1 MEEVRMRSVVRIAGS
16 FLAALS
22 LVLVSVTPGDAA
34 SCGDANRTGTVTVT
48 DGVLVLRAAA
58 QLPAICPRER
68 CDMNV
73 DGGVSVT
80 DGVLAL
86 RVAAGIQTQVAC
98 SASQADVIF
107 GQIVKNTGAGR
118 VASPAARARAAGTT
132 QPCAGGGSIED
143 SGTVLTFVECSD
155 GDFITDG
162 TLEFSS
168 DGSGTVSVAY
178 STTDFVIST
187 GEVTETSGILSYV
200 FSDTEN
206 TRVDGVLDHSS
217 SVIGAYT
224 EEYSDVRLDQ
234 DFSVLSGTVNTT
246 VTDGFDFFSN
256 VTTIDT
262 FIYSPTL
269 ARIYVAYVD
278 AEPDV
283 FTLADGLCEPC
294 AGGCSNGSL
303 ACVSCVDQCSNDSDR
318 CGVDFDLTG
327 CDDGNFGPAGLCDPC
342 TSNDQCNAS
351 NGLSCFACDSNCTG
365 STDRCGSSFAFVEC
379 IDGFY

>member
-1 MEEVRMRSVVRIAGS
+1 
-16 FLAALS
+16 
-22 LVLVSVTPGDAA
+22 
-34 SCGDANRTGTVTVT
+34 
-48 DGVLVLRAAA
+48 
-58 QLPAICPRER
+58 
-68 CDMNV
+68 MNV
-73 DGGVSVT
+73 DGGISVT

-132 QPCAGGGSIED
+132 EPCSGGGRIED
-143 SGTVLTFVECSD
+143 SGAVLTFVECQE

-168 DGSGTVSVAY
+168 DGSGTVSVFYA
-178 STTDFVIST
+178 TTDFVIST
-187 GEVTETSGILSYV
+187 GEVTDTSGILTYA

-206 TRVDGVLDHSS
+206 TRVDGVLNHSS
-217 SVIGAYT
+217 SVVGEYT
-224 EEYSDVRLDQ
+224 ETYTDVRLDQ
-234 DFSVLSGTVNTT
+234 DFFVLSGTVNTI
-246 VTDGFDFFSN
+246 VTDGFDFFTN

-262 FIYSPTL
+262 LIYSSTL

-278 AEPDV
+278 ADPDV

-294 AGGCSNGSL
+294 SGGCSNGSL
-303 ACVSCVDQCSNDSDR
+303 ACVSCADQCSNDTDR
-318 CGVDFDLTG
+318 CGVDFDVTA
-327 CDDGNFGPAGLCDPC
+327 CDDGDFGPVGLCDPC

-351 NGLSCFACDSNCTG
+351 EGLSCFACDSNCTG
-365 STDRCGSSFAFVEC
+365 STNRCGSSLAFIEC
-379 IDGFY
+379 VDGFY

>member
-1 MEEVRMRSVVRIAGS
+1 MRSVVRIVGS
-16 FLAALS
+16 S
-22 LVLVSVTPGDAA
+22 LVVLCVLLASAAPGGAA
-34 SCGDANRTGTVTVT
+34 TCGDANRTGSVTVT

-73 DGGVSVT
+73 DGGISVT

-86 RVAAGIQTQVAC
+86 RVAAGVETQVAC

-107 GQIVKNTGAGR
+107 GQIVKNTSAGR

-132 QPCAGGGSIED
+132 EPCSGGGFIED
-143 SGTVLTFVECSD
+143 SGTVLTFVECQE

-168 DGSGTVSVAY
+168 DGSGTVSVSY

-187 GEVTETSGILSYV
+187 GEVTDTSGILTYA

-217 SVIGAYT
+217 SVVGEYT
-224 EEYSDVRLDQ
+224 EEYNDVRLNA
-234 DFSVLSGTVNTT
+234 DFFILSGTVNTT

-278 AEPDV
+278 AAPDV

-294 AGGCSNGSL
+294 AGGCSNDSL
-303 ACVSCVDQCSNDSDR
+303 ACVSCVDQCSNDTDR

-327 CDDGNFGPAGLCDPC
+327 CDDGNFGPSGLCDPC
-342 TSNDQCNAS
+342 TSSDQCNA
-351 NGLSCFACDSNCTG
+351 NDGLSCFECDSNCTG
-365 STDRCGSSFAFVEC
+365 STSRCGSSLAFVEC